1 MVGHVFR
8 TKSPHTFP
16 KGTEVIVRN
25 QVRLAEVWMDDYKQ
39 IYYRRNRNAAR
50 IAKEVNDSLWDE
62 VSLIHIYQAWACKG

>member
-25 QVRLAEVWMDDYKQ
+25 QVRLAEVWMDDFKQ

-50 IAKEVNDSLWDE
+50 MAKEVNDSVRWGSSTLYVLDT
-62 VSLIHIYQAWACKG
+62 

>member
-25 QVRLAEVWMDDYKQ
+25 QVRLAEVWMDDFKQ

-50 IAKEVNDSLWDE
+50 MAKEVNDSLWDE
-62 VSLIHIYQAWACKG
+62 VPLIHMY